1 MPDSGTGDHGG
12 NLVKQDPPRNPE
24 EFQKGCLS
32 GLGIKGYF
40 LTAAAVLLIVVSLFL
55 LRGNDDTPEWIGQP
69 QPTPTTHPA
78 SPTQESTPAR
88 PIPQP
93 LPTPTPL
100 VDKELAAVV
109 ASVRPSVVKVSTRS
123 GSGSGV
129 IAQVDSAGN
138 ALIVTNHHVIE
149 DGGEVT
155 VIVGDT
161 NRFPAVVLSSDR
173 RKDLAVLKICCARFQ
188 AAALGDLGEL
198 PAGTTV
204 FAMGYP
210 LGISEASVTRGIVSR
225 VYFDDAARRW
235 LIQTDTPINPGN
247 SGGPLFTTDGR
258 VIGINTSAVRESK
271 GEVVEGFGFAIGAD
285 TVREAIPQPVPTSVL
300 RSTPTPRETPTAT
313 PVSTSTPVPTPGP
326 TPTPVVVQDLAASEF
341 ALGDFVRVGNV
352 VVGVLGWREWQGGI
366 TARKGSANFAVP
378 GPGRT
383 LVLVDL
389 MLVNTSA
396 APLLIAGNG
405 GSFALELKDSEDR
418 TYRPEGFYGVRR
430 SEGLEHYPVAPGE
443 RISGEVAF
451 SIPLDA
457 EGLVLTFAG
466 DQEKAF
472 FALGPGPETVDPPE
486 RIPGQAE
493 IAVHLAGD
501 TLDLGVVVL
510 TVHGVSFSDRNAD
523 AGFRFAVVDYS
534 VRNVSAEAINLDVGY
549 YYGTVSISVKDLYGF
564 VYGISPRF
572 ANELASPPIPE
583 GNFAPGE
590 RKRGSIIFEVPR
602 DARDLVVV
610 FQPSFFLGVD
620 SESGETV
627 LVSDSFWPAKI
638 LIGIPDADN
647 EA

>member
-12 NLVKQDPPRNPE
+12 NLVKQDPTHNPE
-24 EFQKGCLS
+24 EFQIGCLS

-40 LTAAAVLLIVVSLFL
+40 LTAAAVLLIVVFLSLL
-55 LRGNDDTPEWIGQP
+55 WGNDDTPERIGQP

-93 LPTPTPL
+93 LPTPTPI
-100 VDKELAAVV
+100 VDTALAAVV

-149 DGGEVT
+149 DGGDVT

-161 NRFPAVVLSSDR
+161 TRFPAVVLSSDR

-326 TPTPVVVQDLAASEF
+326 TPTPIVVQDLAASEF
-341 ALGDFVRVGNV
+341 ALGDFVRVDDV
-352 VVGVLGWREWQGGI
+352 VVGVLAWHEWQGLL
-366 TARKGSANFAVP
+366 TSSTGSYFIDST
-378 GPGRT
+378 GPEHTFVIVDLT
-383 LVLVDL
+383 LVNAGD
-389 MLVNTSA
+389 
-396 APLLIAGNG
+396 APFLIEGTR
-405 GSFALELKDSEDR
+405 GSFVIELKDSEDR
-418 TYRPEGFYGVRR
+418 TYSPVNFYGVRR
-430 SEGLEHYPVAPGE
+430 SQGLELYPVATGE

-451 SIPLDA
+451 CGTPRRRRFDA
-457 EGLVLTFAG
+457 YLYRGSG
-466 DQEKAF
+466 RRRS
-472 FALGPGPETVDPPE
+472 FALGPGPESVDPPGH
-486 RIPGQAE
+486 IPGQAE
-493 IAVHLAGD
+493 VVVHILGD
-501 TLDLGVVVL
+501 TLEVGAVAL
-510 TVHGVSFSDRNAD
+510 TVHGVSFSARSAD
-523 AGFRFAVVDYS
+523 PGFRFAVLDYS
-534 VRNVSAEAINLDVGY
+534 VRNVSKESINLEIGRYFGDN
-549 YYGTVSISVKDLYGF
+549 VSISVKDSQGF
-564 VYGISPRF
+564 IYGINQRF
-572 ANELASPPIPE
+572 AETSAQTPE

-590 RKRGSIIFEVPR
+590 RKRGSIIFEVPQ
-602 DARDLVVV
+602 DAEGLIAV
-610 FQPSFFLGVD
+610 FQPPFS
-620 SESGETV
+620 
-627 LVSDSFWPAKI
+627 VSDSFWTDRV
-638 LIGIPDADN
+638 LIELPDADN
-647 EA
+647 EG